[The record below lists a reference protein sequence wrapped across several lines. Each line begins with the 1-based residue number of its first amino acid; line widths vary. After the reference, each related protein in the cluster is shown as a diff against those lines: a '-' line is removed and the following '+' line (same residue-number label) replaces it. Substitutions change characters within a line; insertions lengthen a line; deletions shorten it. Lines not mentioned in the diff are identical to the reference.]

1 MRKSPENYSLLDR
14 FFVALTIS
22 TWITILSILDTIVI
36 LDYYYIVLFE
46 LHNNEV
52 FNKVPKSPIDQ
63 FL

>member
-52 FNKVPKSPIDQ
+52 KFQSPQ
-63 FL
+63 